1 MLCRS
6 TIPERAPKPV
16 FRFGYWVAI
25 NLSVMLTRTD
35 EPNAAPTR
43 LLLYSP
49 QPILAAGLQ
58 TTLQEAGSLVC
69 SSVPSVPLLIESL
82 KVERPCVVL
91 LDVNPELGF
100 AELHRVASMSGGIPL
115 VLWVDAIST
124 EFASQV
130 IGLGVRGILRKNLPA
145 EVQVRC
151 LESVAAGELWIE
163 KSLADQLLCG
173 KRVALAPR
181 ERQLVGLLAQGL
193 KNKEIANSL
202 GITEGTVKVYLSRLF
217 QKLGVN
223 DRFDLA
229 LFALKNFYSGQLLG
243 PQTGAASASRAT
255 AKAETPSWVPSFVST
270 AHLHL
275 APR

>member
-1 MLCRS
+1 MS
-6 TIPERAPKPV
+6 
-16 FRFGYWVAI
+16 
-25 NLSVMLTRTD
+25 LSVMLTRTD

-43 LLLYSP
+43 LLFYSP
-49 QPILAAGLQ
+49 QPILTAGLQ
-58 TTLQEAGSLVC
+58 TILQEAGGFVC

-82 KVERPCVVL
+82 EAERPGVVL

-100 AELHRVASMSGGIPL
+100 AELHRLTSMSGGVRM

-130 IGLGVRGILRKNLPA
+130 IGLGVRGVLRKNLPA
-145 EVQVRC
+145 EIQVRC
-151 LESVAAGELWIE
+151 LESVAAGELWLE
-163 KSLADQLLCG
+163 KPLIDQLLCA
-173 KRVALAPR
+173 KRVALTLR

-193 KNKEIANSL
+193 KNKEIAYSL

-229 LFALKNFYSGQLLG
+229 LFALKNFYSDQLLG
-243 PQTGAASASRAT
+243 LQTGAAPASRAT
-255 AKAETPSWVPSFVST
+255 AKAEAPSWVPSFVST
-270 AHLHL
+270 AHLHEAL
-275 APR
+275 P